1 VNAPPWRRSSHC
13 LLPADA
19 PAAPASFA
27 RRIAALLYEA
37 LLLVA
42 MAIIVGFAFL
52 PIISPAA
59 PGQSLRIPSVFGRML
74 LFCVLAGGAGV
85 YYTWCWSDGRRTLP
99 QKTWGLLIVRGD
111 GSPVTRGA
119 ALLRYIAAWM
129 GPTLA
134 LLAYVAMAPDRRR
147 YAAVLLAF
155 NYAWV
160 LVDRDRQFLHDRL
173 AGTRVVRQM

>member
-1 VNAPPWRRSSHC
+1 MAQDVQF
-13 LLPADA
+13 LLPDDVPVLPA
-19 PAAPASFA
+19 PFA

-37 LLLVA
+37 LLLLA
-42 MAIIVGFAFL
+42 MAIVVGFALL

-59 PGQSLRIPSVFGRML
+59 PGHTSLRIPSVFGRTL
-74 LFCVLAGGAGV
+74 LFCVLVAGASL

-173 AGTRVVRQM
+173 AGTRVVRQT

>member
-1 VNAPPWRRSSHC
+1 MPDDPPV
-13 LLPADA
+13 LPA
-19 PAAPASFA
+19 PFA
-27 RRIAALLYEA
+27 RRIGALLYEA
-37 LLLVA
+37 LLLLA

-59 PGQSLRIPSVFGRML
+59 PGHTSLRIPSVFGRTV
-74 LFCVLAGGAGV
+74 LFCALAGGAGL
-85 YYTWCWSDGRRTLP
+85 YYSWCWSDGRRTLP
-99 QKTWGLLIVRGD
+99 QKTWGLRIVRGD
-111 GSPVTRGA
+111 GSPVTRRA
-119 ALLRYIAAWM
+119 TLLRYLAGWI
-129 GPTLA
+129 GPALA
-134 LLAYVAMAPDRRR
+134 LLAYMVMPPDRGR